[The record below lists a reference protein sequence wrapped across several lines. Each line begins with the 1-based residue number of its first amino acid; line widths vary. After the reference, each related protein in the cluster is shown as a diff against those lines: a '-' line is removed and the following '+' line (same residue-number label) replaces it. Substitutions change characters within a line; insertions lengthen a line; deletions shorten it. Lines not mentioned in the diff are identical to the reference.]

1 MNYEDRPLVHA
12 LEKFCQQ
19 RHVSFHVPGHKHGSL
34 SGLPH
39 ELRQALAYDVTEL
52 TGLDD
57 LHEPQE
63 VIQQAQLKLAEL
75 YGSNKSFFLVNGST
89 VGNLAMLYAT
99 VRHGDTVLVQRNAH
113 KSVFHALELTG
124 ARPIFLTPQWDE
136 STQTAGHVTLES
148 VKLALLQ
155 PTNVKAVVLTN
166 PTYYGMANKELKEII
181 AYCHAQEIP
190 VLVDEAHG
198 AHFIVDESFPE
209 SALQLGADIVVQS
222 AHKTLPAMT
231 MGSFL
236 HVHSDFVSTERVAH
250 YLHMLQSSSPSY
262 VVMASLD
269 DARQYVESY
278 TKEDT
283 AYFQVYRKRLLQGLR
298 SIPTIRV
305 VEVDDALK
313 LLVRVEGHTGFSLQ
327 EALESQGIY
336 TELADLYQVLWVLPL
351 VKNGYTDNQIDIIEK
366 CRTAVDSLNQSES
379 IVVPSNIFM
388 PLLSVSTVVYLPN
401 QLVGMK
407 SEWKHIDEAT
417 GCIAAEAIVPY
428 PPGIPL
434 LCAGE
439 RVSQEHISQLGA
451 LLIAGSHFQ
460 GAINRKTSQI
470 KVVVEENR
478 GRLL

>member
-1 MNYEDRPLVHA
+1 MIYEDRPLVQA
-12 LEKFCQQ
+12 LEKFHQQ
-19 RHVSFHVPGHKHGSL
+19 QHVSFHVPGHKHGSL

-57 LHEPQE
+57 LHEPQG
-63 VIQQAQLKLAEL
+63 VIQQAELKLAAL
-75 YGSNKSFFLVNGST
+75 YGSDRSFFLVNGST

-99 VRHGDTVLVQRNAH
+99 VRYGDTVLVQRNAH
-113 KSVFHALELTG
+113 KSVFHALELTE
-124 ARPIFLTPQWDE
+124 AKPVFLSPQWDE
-136 STQTAGHVTLES
+136 TTQTAGYVTLES
-148 VKLALLQ
+148 VKVAVLQ
-155 PTNVKAVVLTN
+155 STNVKAVVLTN
-166 PTYYGMANKELKEII
+166 PTYYGMKNNELKEII
-181 AYCHAQEIP
+181 TFCHTRGIP

-198 AHFIVDESFPE
+198 AHFIVDEIFPE
-209 SALQLGADIVVQS
+209 SALQLGADVVVQS

-236 HVHSDFVSTERVAH
+236 HVHSDLVSKERVAH

-278 TKEDT
+278 NKDDS
-283 AYFQVYRKRLLQGLR
+283 AYFQAYRKKLLQGLR

-313 LLVRVEGHTGFSLQ
+313 LLVRAEGHTGLSLQ
-327 EALESQGIY
+327 KALENQGVY

-351 VKNGYTDNQIDIIEK
+351 VKSGYTDNQMELIEK
-366 CRTAVDSLNQSES
+366 CRTAVASLNQSES
-379 IVVPSNIFM
+379 SVVTSNIFM
-388 PLLSVSTVVYLPN
+388 PPLPVSTVVYLSN

-407 SEWKHIDEAT
+407 TEWKHIDKAT

-439 RVSQEHISQLGA
+439 RVSKEHITQLVA
-451 LLIAGSHFQ
+451 LLVAGSHFQ
-460 GAINRKTSQI
+460 GAIKPETNQI
-470 KVVVEENR
+470 KVVVDEDR